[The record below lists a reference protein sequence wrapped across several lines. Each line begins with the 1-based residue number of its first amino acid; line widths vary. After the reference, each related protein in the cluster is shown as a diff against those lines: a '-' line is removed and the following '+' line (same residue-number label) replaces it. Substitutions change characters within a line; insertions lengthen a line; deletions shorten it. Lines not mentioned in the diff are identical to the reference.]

1 MTDILEIKFKMS
13 SMLTKVIELQD
24 GGVNIDKIQLEIPY
38 NSYGDII
45 YELQYMDNIQLNQI
59 YEALLRDCKILNDE
73 LEMMTL

>member
-1 MTDILEIKFKMS
+1 MFDILRIKFRMS

-38 NSYGDII
+38 DSYDDII

-59 YEALLRDCKILNDE
+59 HEALLRDCKILNDE
-73 LEMMTL
+73 LEVMNM